1 MRIFSNIFDIK
12 LTKSTECEL
21 SSDYY
26 NSILFFYDVYRF
38 ACNIVGFID
47 TNMKKKDLLQSQ
59 LISSIQF
66 NKSAYNKL
74 VVYSKEDIVI
84 INKALEII
92 ELKKNERGYFGSL
105 DQRGMFAVCIYD
117 DN

>member
-1 MRIFSNIFDIK
+1 MRIFSNIFDFK

-38 ACNIVGFID
+38 SCNIIGYTDKNI
-47 TNMKKKDLLQSQ
+47 KRKDLLQSQ
-59 LISSIQF
+59 LISSGKF
-66 NKSAYNKL
+66 NKSVYNKL
-74 VVYSKEDIVI
+74 VSYSKQDIVI
-84 INKALEII
+84 INKALEAI
-92 ELKKNERGYFGSL
+92 ESNKNEGGYFGSL
-105 DQRGMFAVCIYD
+105 DQKGMFAVCVYD